1 MYQYAYRIKDRYG
14 KLAVALAIFTDANR
28 QHHYS
33 EYQESFW
40 GTRIHYQF
48 HTFILMDHEPHALRR
63 SRNLFSLV
71 VEVAHQELSL
81 KNKGDDH
88 RLDIKMKLVRRLLQ
102 LKIERRKIRKLL
114 NFIKFYISF
123 DEDDFFHKFEK
134 NIQQLTKSREA
145 MGIEEAILQEFKE
158 RGLKEGREEG
168 RKQGREE
175 GLEQGLEKGREE
187 SIRLVVS
194 RAWKKDM
201 PVEMIADLVGLPVEK
216 VEAIILELTDKE

>member
-1 MYQYAYRIKDRYG
+1 M
-14 KLAVALAIFTDANR
+14 
-28 QHHYS
+28 
-33 EYQESFW
+33 
-40 GTRIHYQF
+40 
-48 HTFILMDHEPHALRR
+48 LMDHEPNASHRLG
-63 SRNLFSLV
+63 NLFSLV

-158 RGLKEGREEG
+158 RGLKEGR
-168 RKQGREE
+168 KQGREE

>member
-123 DEDDFFHKFEK
+123 DEDDFFHKFERD
-134 NIQQLTKSREA
+134 IQQLTKSREA

-158 RGLKEGREEG
+158 RGLREGR
-168 RKQGREE
+168 
-175 GLEQGLEKGREE
+175 EQGLEQGREE

-194 RAWKKDM
+194 RAWKKGL
-201 PVEMIADLVGLPVEK
+201 PVEMIAGLVGLPEEK
-216 VEAIILELTDKE
+216 VEAIIRELTDKE